1 MSRRRYPRPWVQKTQ
16 AWRMFLALGLLL
28 VLAIAACAPQAQPAP
43 APVAPAPILI
53 EGGVVEGRFVRAIGL
68 QLALPNPPL
77 AAARAGDKL
86 LAAYPFMLL
95 IYRDGFIHQSLPLPG
110 VPSFVRARPLPLVGF
125 EDRLFVPGLGT
136 LLFRARDA
144 LHTPEGVFW
153 LDEHGFNLDRR
164 RLAEGRFTL
173 LAASQRYVYAF
184 GREAFRH
191 PDNLRIPLPGTVRAA
206 VVLDDLY
213 VLTADAIHRL
223 SLEGLRL
230 GFRAGAFE
238 GLKSD
243 GHYLYTL
250 QAGRLLTLRLNL
262 DLAGGAGRVAEWAR
276 VEGRSSKATGHLQS
290 PSPLPSPVCDHLLFS
305 SRALPLSKEAP

>member
-1 MSRRRYPRPWVQKTQ
+1 
-16 AWRMFLALGLLL
+16 MFLALGLLL

-43 APVAPAPILI
+43 APVTPAPAPILI

-86 LAAYPFMLL
+86 FAAYPFMLL

-110 VPSFVRARPLPLVGF
+110 VPSFVRARPLPLIGF

-213 VLTADAIHRL
+213 VLTADGIHRL

-243 GHYLYTL
+243 DHYLYTL

-262 DLAGGAGRVAEWAR
+262 DLADGAGRVAEWAR
-276 VEGRSSKATGHLQS
+276 VEGRSLQS
-290 PSPLPSPVCDHLLFS
+290 PPRLLPPVSDRLPLPSE
-305 SRALPLSKEAP
+305 ALSLSKEAP

>member
-1 MSRRRYPRPWVQKTQ
+1 MVLCFW
-16 AWRMFLALGLLL
+16 L
-28 VLAIAACAPQAQPAP
+28 VLVTACAPKTQIAPAP
-43 APVAPAPILI
+43 APLAPILI
-53 EGGVVEGRFVRAIGL
+53 EGGVVEGRIVRAIGL
-68 QLALPNPPL
+68 QMALPNPPL
-77 AAARAGDKL
+77 VAARAGDKL
-86 LAAYPFMLL
+86 FAAYPFQLL

-153 LDEHGFNLDRR
+153 LDDHGFNLDRR

-173 LAASQRYVYAF
+173 LSASQRYVYAF

-191 PDNLRIPLPGTVRAA
+191 PDNLRIPLPGEVRAA
-206 VVLDDLY
+206 VVLEDLY
-213 VLTADAIHRL
+213 VLTAEGIHRL

-243 GHYLYTL
+243 GVYLYTL
-250 QAGRLLTLRLNL
+250 QAGRLVTLQL
-262 DLAGGAGRVAEWAR
+262 DLDTANGSGGPEKWAKASDQLPR
-276 VEGRSSKATGHLQS
+276 PEPHPFFTSSPPNQ
-290 PSPLPSPVCDHLLFS
+290 
-305 SRALPLSKEAP
+305 EAP